1 MRELFF
7 PFQPGDPST
16 LSTHTSPGHRAAGR
30 GSCWRPAISGRLR
43 NVLARPAGGPVSTAA
58 DTGGTLNKSS
68 RSGWTSLY
76 FLFNDDEIPAEQVTQ
91 PLLLFA
97 PAPLQLFPRL
107 RHGVYELSFLLQAFG
122 VKLDAATFVEPT
134 THRLTISLGSGGSQR
149 VIKVSYYS

>member
-1 MRELFF
+1 MN
-7 PFQPGDPST
+7 
-16 LSTHTSPGHRAAGR
+16 PGHRAAVEARAAARQSLGNYATYLRGR
-30 GSCWRPAISGRLR
+30 PLG
-43 NVLARPAGGPVSTAA
+43 VGPVSTAA

-97 PAPLQLFPRL
+97 PAPLQFFPRL

-134 THRLTISLGSGGSQR
+134 THRLTISLALGFRGIVSGS
-149 VIKVSYYS
+149 